1 MWRNW
6 NLCALLV
13 EMWNGIAA
21 VETVPQN
28 LKCKITMWSRNPT
41 SACIPERIES
51 QDLSRYL
58 HTHILSSIFYNSYKV
73 EAAQVCVGR
82 WMDKQNV
89 AYMPVCLKN
98 MGLLLRLPHAGPW
111 GPYAEGNK
119 PDTKGQR
126 LHNSTCVRCPGESN
140 SDTEAE
146 WWLPGPGGSRNGELV
161 FNGGR
166 VFILQ
171 VEKCSGDGWWWWLHV
186 TDVFSTTEL
195 YT

>member
-6 NLCALLV
+6 NLCVLLV

-28 LKCKITMWSRNPT
+28 LKHKITMWSRNPT

-73 EAAQVCVGR
+73 EAAQVCVCR

-98 MGLLLRLPHAGPW
+98 MGLLLRLPRAGPW
-111 GPYAEGNK
+111 GLYAEGNK

-140 SDTEAE
+140 SQTQKQ
-146 WWLPGPGGSRNGELV
+146 
-161 FNGGR
+161 NGGCQGLGAEGMGSQCLMGEGCSFCKLKMFWRWLVVMVACYGR
-166 VFILQ
+166 V
-171 VEKCSGDGWWWWLHV
+171 
-186 TDVFSTTEL
+186 
-195 YT
+195 